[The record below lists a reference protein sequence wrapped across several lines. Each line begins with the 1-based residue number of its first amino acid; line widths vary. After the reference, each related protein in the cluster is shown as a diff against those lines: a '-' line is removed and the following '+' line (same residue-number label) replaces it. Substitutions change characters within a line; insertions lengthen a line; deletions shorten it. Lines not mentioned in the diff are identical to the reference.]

1 LEEKSLVDI
10 LQEMLRSEE
19 TTLPVFSRTAMRV
32 QEEVARE
39 DVDIRRLEE
48 IIASDQSLTGQ
59 VLRVANSA
67 FYRGL
72 KKVSS
77 IREAIIRLGINE
89 IATLVLLLSQKEV
102 FTSKDKTVS
111 KFMDKLWYHA
121 VGCAIGT
128 QWLARRLEF
137 HAMATEAFI
146 SGLLHDIGKLFILT
160 VIETVKNDDGKR
172 FAPTDELIFELTD
185 GLHCEYGYALLSRW
199 NLPETYC
206 WVAKEHHSEEVDPN
220 STLLNMVR
228 LVDQACNKMGIGL
241 YEPSSQHLVTLP
253 EAELLGLSEV
263 ALAELEIKLED
274 SIILAKSV

>member
-10 LQEMLRSEE
+10 LQEMLKSEE
-19 TTLPVFSRTAMRV
+19 TTLPVFSKTAMRI
-32 QEEVARE
+32 QEEAAKE

-59 VLRVANSA
+59 VLRVSNSA

-77 IREAIIRLGINE
+77 IKEAIVRVGINE
-89 IATLVLLLSQKEV
+89 IATMVLLLSQKKI
-102 FTSKDKTVS
+102 FTSKDKS
-111 KFMDKLWYHA
+111 IHKFMDKLWYHA

-137 HAMATEAFI
+137 HSISMEAFI

-160 VIETVKNDDGKR
+160 VIETIKRSDGQR
-172 FAPTDELIFELTD
+172 FRPTDELIFELTD
-185 GLHCEYGYALLSRW
+185 SLHCEYGYALLARW
-199 NLPETYC
+199 NLPEAYC
-206 WVAKEHHSEEVDPN
+206 VVARDHHSDEIDPN
-220 STLLNMVR
+220 ATLLNMIR

-241 YEPSSQHLVTLP
+241 YEPSGQHLVTLP

-274 SIILAKSV
+274 SMILAKIV